1 MNLPNK
7 LTIFRVFLIPVFLIL
22 LLCPDG
28 FLGIFGDTK
37 RYLAVA
43 VFILAS
49 CTDAIDGYIA
59 RKYNMITNFGKFMDP
74 LADKLLV
81 MSAMIAMIGL
91 ENSIVPMP
99 SWVVV
104 IIIARE
110 FIITGFRLVAAE
122 KNIVIAAGFWG
133 KIKTVTQMIMIV
145 VLLVNIDH
153 PVFICIGYI
162 LLGLSVFFTVISAA
176 DYISKNLGV
185 FKD

>member
-7 LTIFRVFLIPVFLIL
+7 LTLFRVLLIPVFVAILIFYKEL
-22 LLCPDG
+22 EIDIATAKYIAVS
-28 FLGIFGDTK
+28 IF
-37 RYLAVA
+37 V
-43 VFILAS
+43 IAS

-81 MSAMIAMIGL
+81 TSAMISMIGL
-91 ENSIVPMP
+91 DANVIMP

-104 IIIARE
+104 IVIARE

-122 KNIVIAAGFWG
+122 KKIVIAAGFWG
-133 KIKTVTQMIMIV
+133 KIKTITQMVMITV
-145 VLLVNIDH
+145 VLLDFDGKFFWWTGTVLIW
-153 PVFICIGYI
+153 
-162 LLGLSVFFTVISAA
+162 LSVIFTIISAA
-176 DYISKNLGV
+176 DYIIKNLDV

>member
-7 LTIFRVFLIPVFLIL
+7 FTLFRVFLIPVFVIVLIFYQEIGVEL
-22 LLCPDG
+22 HTAKY
-28 FLGIFGDTK
+28 I
-37 RYLAVA
+37 AVA
-43 VFILAS
+43 VFIIAS

-81 MSAMIAMIGL
+81 TSALISMIGL
-91 ENSIVPMP
+91 PANVVMP

-122 KNIVIAAGFWG
+122 KKIVIAAGFWG
-133 KIKTVTQMIMIV
+133 KIKTVTQMIMII
-145 VLLVNIDH
+145 VLLFDFDI
-153 PVFICIGYI
+153 PFFIYSGYI
-162 LLGLSVFFTVISAA
+162 LIALSVIFTIISAA
-176 DYISKNLGV
+176 DYIIKNLDV

>member
-7 LTIFRVFLIPVFLIL
+7 LTLFRVLLIPVFVVVLIFNKEL
-22 LLCPDG
+22 NLPL
-28 FLGIFGDTK
+28 DTAK
-37 RYLAVA
+37 YIAVA
-43 VFILAS
+43 IFVIAS

-81 MSAMIAMIGL
+81 TSAMISMIGL
-91 ENSIVPMP
+91 EANVIMP

-104 IIIARE
+104 IVIARE

-122 KNIVIAAGFWG
+122 KKIVIAAGFWG
-133 KIKTVTQMIMIV
+133 KIKTITQMVMITV
-145 VLLVNIDH
+145 VLLDFGGDFFWWLGNIL
-153 PVFICIGYI
+153 IW
-162 LLGLSVFFTVISAA
+162 LSVIFTIISAA
-176 DYISKNLGV
+176 DYIFKNLDV